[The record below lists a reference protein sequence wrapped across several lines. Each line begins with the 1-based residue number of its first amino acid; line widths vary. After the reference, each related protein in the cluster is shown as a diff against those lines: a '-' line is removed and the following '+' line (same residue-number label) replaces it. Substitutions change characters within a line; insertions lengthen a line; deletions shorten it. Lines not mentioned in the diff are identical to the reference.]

1 MSFGLS
7 PATGPDRVASI
18 PSGHHLGHAHHG
30 AVMTICDG
38 IVGAIGR
45 TPLIKLRSA
54 SEATGCTILGK
65 AEFMNPGQSVKD
77 RAALFI
83 IEDAIRKGTL
93 KPGGVI
99 VEGTAGNTGIGL
111 ALLGNAF
118 GFRTVIVIPETQSRE
133 KKDTL
138 RACGATLVEVPAVP
152 YANPNNYV
160 KVSGRL
166 AAQLAQS
173 EANGAIWANQFDN
186 VANRDGHI
194 ATTGPE
200 IWDQTDGKVDGF
212 ICAVGTGGTLA
223 GVGMALKARNPD
235 IKIGL
240 ADPMGAALFSY
251 YTTGVLTAEGTS
263 ITEGIGQG
271 RITKNLEGA
280 PIDIAFQIPDAEAI
294 SVVFELIEDEGF
306 CLGGSSGINVAG
318 ALRLA
323 RALGPGHTIVTVL
336 CDCGSRYQSRLF
348 NPSFLREKGLPVP
361 AWLEVKPS
369 IKVPFEPA

>member
-1 MSFGLS
+1 
-7 PATGPDRVASI
+7 
-18 PSGHHLGHAHHG
+18 
-30 AVMTICDG
+30 MTICDG

-54 SEATGCTILGK
+54 SEATGCAILGK

-83 IEDAIRKGTL
+83 IEDAISKGTL

-111 ALLGNAF
+111 ALLGNAL
-118 GFRTVIVIPETQSRE
+118 GFRTVIVIPETQSQE

-166 AAQLAQS
+166 AAELAQS
-173 EANGAIWANQFDN
+173 EENGAIWANQFDN

-200 IWDQTDGKVDGF
+200 IWEQTDGEVDGF

-235 IKIGL
+235 VKIGL
-240 ADPMGAALFSY
+240 ADPMGAALYSY
-251 YTTGVLTAEGTS
+251 YTTGVLKAEGTS

-294 SVVFELIEDEGF
+294 SLVFELIEDEGL

-336 CDCGSRYQSRLF
+336 CDCGARYQSRLF

-361 AWLEVKPS
+361 AWLTTKPAL
-369 IKVPFEPA
+369 KVPFEPA